1 MDTLHEAS
9 QPKIYYDRQF
19 DCQVAKI
26 LPGEYYV
33 TSSDMAIS
41 TVLGSCVSACIRD
54 KKLNVGGM
62 NHFMLPGNSDVFNP
76 LSASARYGSYA
87 MEILINEILKR
98 GASRENLEAK
108 IFGGGNVMEAMANSN
123 VGERNAKFVVDY
135 LGFES
140 IPIVAQ
146 DLLDTCPRK
155 VIFFPQTG
163 KVLMKR
169 LHNERIDREIVAVE
183 NRYSQTLGRAPVAN
197 DIELF
202 D

>member
-183 NRYSQTLGRAPVAN
+183 NRYSQTLGRASVAN